1 MESPLLYNTYKET
14 PNPNH
19 WSSWLDYKHQAAC
32 SGLLPIHIWKLPCF
46 TTNVR
51 RLQTLETICSCTW
64 TKCILTWNCCNSATT
79 RCRWFCCCCSNDAF
93 FFSPPSSL
101 LLMLLMLNWNRGE
114 SPSRWAEPQNIAFLF
129 FFTTKLAVLRNT
141 VLQWRR
147 KTEGQGVQWL
157 EKQRR
162 PWGKWAQAAS
172 MRTDA
177 IPASGSPLLPSL
189 ALPAPSLLPYSL
201 RQKEVRGRGFSPF
214 TLEANQM
221 SSWPM
226 AS

>member
-1 MESPLLYNTYKET
+1 MESPLLYNTWKET
-14 PNPNH
+14 PNPNP

-46 TTNVR
+46 TTHVR

-79 RCRWFCCCCSNDAF
+79 RCRWFCSCCCSNDA

-101 LLMLLMLNWNRGE
+101 LLMLLMLNWDRGE
-114 SPSRWAEPQNIAFLF
+114 SPSWWAEPQHIAFLF
-129 FFTTKLAVLRNT
+129 FFTPALAALRNT
-141 VLQWRR
+141 VLRWRR

-157 EKQRR
+157 EKRRR

-172 MRTDA
+172 MRIDA
-177 IPASGSPLLPSL
+177 IAADGSPPLSSL
-189 ALPAPSLLPYSL
+189 SLPAPSLLPYSV
-201 RQKEVRGRGFSPF
+201 RQKEVR
-214 TLEANQM
+214 
-221 SSWPM
+221 
-226 AS
+226 